1 MSDNIMPASIVA
13 DDAFDLDFECSK
25 LYSVPHQLAA
35 EDLAHVLTEC
45 TDSAE
50 AKEEHEEG
58 SSEDSDSEDNVP
70 FTPVVDGFMDVPTA
84 PVVDGFMDLEE
95 AKRLAKLHTA
105 AKERTPPSGDS
116 KGRQRNAFLSL
127 PRHTWIISRGKKTG
141 TIICSEAELYE
152 KLWRRRCIAQM
163 PEREQFIT
171 RVGALFDKELF
182 LDSPLDDL
190 RQPLAA
196 LHQQCRKRIWGLCK
210 NSLSYDI
217 HKVMRT
223 PPEEL
228 FVDIS
233 VDQLLLQFSRLR
245 SWLQSLE
252 RAPYGHE
259 FYEPKSFLVKAVN
272 TTDNRP
278 FRVSADKI
286 DTSRWPYRYIP
297 QLPTMAST
305 PRYGQVEILQVE
317 KHGIS

>member
-1 MSDNIMPASIVA
+1 MPYNILPASIVA
-13 DDAFDLDFECSK
+13 DAAFDLYVECSK

-58 SSEDSDSEDNVP
+58 SSEDYDSEVNVP

-105 AKERTPPSGDS
+105 ATERTPPSGDS
-116 KGRQRNAFLSL
+116 KGRQRNAFLSR
-127 PRHTWIISRGKKTG
+127 PRHTWTISRVKKTG
-141 TIICSEAELYE
+141 TLISVYAELYE
-152 KLWRRRCIAQM
+152 QLWRRRCIAQM

-171 RVGALFDKELF
+171 RVGALFDTELF

-196 LHQQCRKRIWGLCK
+196 LHQQCRKRVWGLCK
-210 NSLSYDI
+210 HSLRYAT

-223 PPEEL
+223 PTEE
-228 FVDIS
+228 FCVDIS
-233 VDQLLLQFSRLR
+233 VDQLLLQFS
-245 SWLQSLE
+245 
-252 RAPYGHE
+252 
-259 FYEPKSFLVKAVN
+259 
-272 TTDNRP
+272 
-278 FRVSADKI
+278 
-286 DTSRWPYRYIP
+286 
-297 QLPTMAST
+297 
-305 PRYGQVEILQVE
+305 
-317 KHGIS
+317 